1 MTAMGAERKIDPAL
15 AASLLDWWRLAG
27 VDALIDE
34 APRNWLA
41 APEAA
46 LARAIGQAGSA
57 PVAAPAPVRA
67 MPATLAEFETWRLGP
82 DMPEAAWPGA
92 RCGVEG
98 NTASGLMIV
107 VECPDRD
114 GLIGGAAGALFDRM
128 LAAIGLT
135 RETIY
140 LVPMA
145 TVRPP
150 SGRLPSELLP
160 ALGELLAAQIRLAAP
175 RRMLVIGNAP
185 SRAVLGTEMAPARGR
200 LHSINHLDGQSP
212 ASVVATFHPRFL
224 LERPAAKADAWRDL
238 QLLIGDLR

>member
-1 MTAMGAERKIDPAL
+1 MGAERKIDPAL

-27 VDALIDE
+27 VDVLIDE
-34 APRNWLA
+34 APRDWLA
-41 APEAA
+41 AQAPVLAPAIGLVSAA
-46 LARAIGQAGSA
+46 PPATAAAPARAI
-57 PVAAPAPVRA
+57 PT
-67 MPATLAEFETWRLGP
+67 TLAEFETWRLGA
-82 DMPEAAWPGA
+82 DMPEAPWPGA

-98 NTASGLMIV
+98 SAASRLMIV
-107 VECPDRD
+107 VESPDRD

-135 RETIY
+135 RETVY

-150 SGRLPSELLP
+150 SGRLPPEILP
-160 ALGELLAAQIRLAAP
+160 ALGELLAAHIRLAAP
-175 RRMLVIGNAP
+175 RRLLVMGNAP
-185 SRAVLGTEMAPARGR
+185 SRAVLGMDMAPARGR
-200 LHSINHLDGQSP
+200 LQSVNHVEGQSA

-238 QLLIGDLR
+238 QLLIGDQP